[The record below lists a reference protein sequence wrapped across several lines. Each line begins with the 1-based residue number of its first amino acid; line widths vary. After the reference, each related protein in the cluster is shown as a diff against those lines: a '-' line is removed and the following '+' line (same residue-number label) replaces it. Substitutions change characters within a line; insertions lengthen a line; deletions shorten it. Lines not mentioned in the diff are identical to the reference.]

1 MCIWNWTWNS
11 KTNLSY
17 APETMSSAGG
27 RTDKVNPVTTT
38 APPPPPPPPPSNN
51 PPPPTHTH
59 THTHSHT
66 HTTTTKLFV
75 LSGLQ
80 KHTCPDIQISYTW
93 CVYNLSH
100 SVIDVFDEH
109 GELPQRVRI
118 GNPSYINWITDVRH
132 ITPLSFKFMLIY
144 YGFKIIW
151 CPENLHSVPLHKDI
165 HMQYYGYLMPS
176 PYVYIDM
183 DIQVY
188 IYIYIYIY
196 IFIYI

>member
-11 KTNLSY
+11 KANLSY
-17 APETMSSAGG
+17 TPETMSSAGG
-27 RTDKVNPVTTT
+27 RADKVNPVTTT
-38 APPPPPPPPPSNN
+38 
-51 PPPPTHTH
+51 PTT
-59 THTHSHT
+59 THT

-188 IYIYIYIY
+188 IYIYIYINM
-196 IFIYI
+196 